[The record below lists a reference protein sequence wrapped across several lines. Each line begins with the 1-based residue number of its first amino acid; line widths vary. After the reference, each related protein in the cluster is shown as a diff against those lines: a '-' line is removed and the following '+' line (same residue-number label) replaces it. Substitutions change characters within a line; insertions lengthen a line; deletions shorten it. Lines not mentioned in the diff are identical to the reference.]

1 MGLSVR
7 SIQHVIG
14 AIAIGVTFQVAA
26 LSAHADKTATVLGGP
41 LLLKDEGSFFVGGE
55 IVNSIYTGGAGN
67 GSYVRKQMYVDYKVP
82 AQKNHSWPIVFLH
95 GGGLTGATWETTPDG
110 REGWDTYFARKGF
123 TTYVVDMPGRGR
135 AGFDPEPINHG
146 VVDQNISLVPSIQR
160 FTRER
165 AWTFFRIGPTVGT
178 PYPGTQFPIDSAD
191 QLSAQG
197 VPYAEVTFQG
207 GGQANTPPAM
217 AALLDRI
224 GPAIIISH
232 SLGGPQTDALVGLRP
247 NLIKGV
253 INIEAVQNPI
263 PTDNIVKAYT
273 NFPDLELFGDNVL
286 GNPVST
292 GQPRYDARSQF
303 VKRIN
308 DAGGDA
314 KVVLLPD
321 VGFTGN
327 THMLMQRKTIY
338 RLRIGLSTGS
348 ARRLKARERT
358 RR

>member
-1 MGLSVR
+1 MR
-7 SIQHVIG
+7 SIKYAVGVMAIG
-14 AIAIGVTFQVAA
+14 AAFQVAA
-26 LSAHADKTATVLGGP
+26 LGAHAAKSDSVIGGP
-41 LLLKDEGSFFVGGE
+41 LNLKDEGSFFVGGE
-55 IVNSIYTGGAGN
+55 LVTTNYTGGAGP
-67 GSYVRKQMYVDYKVP
+67 GSYMRRQAYVNYKIP
-82 AQKNHSWPIVFLH
+82 AKLNHPYPIVFLH

-110 REGWDTYFARKGF
+110 REGWDTYFARQGF
-123 TTYVVDMPGRGR
+123 ATYMVDMPGRGR

-146 VVDQNISLVPSIQR
+146 VADQNISLVPSIQR

-178 PYPGTQFPIDSAD
+178 PYPGTQFPLEAGD

-197 VPYAEVTFQG
+197 VPYAEVLFAG
-207 GGQANTPPAM
+207 GGQGTTPPAM

-232 SLGGPQTDALVGLRP
+232 SLGGPQTDATVGLRP

-253 INIEAVQNPI
+253 INIEAVQTPV
-263 PTDNIVKAYT
+263 PTDAIVTAYT

-292 GQPRYDARSQF
+292 GQPRYDARTLLAN
-303 VKRIN
+303 RIN
-308 DAGGDA
+308 AAGGSA

-327 THMLMQRKTIY
+327 THMLMQEKNNLQIADWLIDWIRDNVEKPK
-338 RLRIGLSTGS
+338 GG
-348 ARRLKARERT
+348 KKK
-358 RR
+358 